1 VCRFLQLVFAL
12 TFAAATGAASA
23 QTPSSAVDVA
33 TYVEVVPSA
42 VATGTALLKQ
52 YRAASRK
59 QDGNLR
65 FDVLQEL
72 ERPSRFAI
80 VEAWRD
86 PAAHDAHVQAASTK
100 EFRDKLSPIQAA
112 PPDERITSALYTAQG
127 RNKSQPGEVYVLTH
141 VDVIPAGKDDA
152 MAALKTMNGDS
163 AADQGNITHEVW
175 QQANRAN
182 HFTVVESWTSRKML
196 DSHASALHT
205 RAFRNSLAKIA
216 GALYDERFYAELN
229 DQAHVEATESARH
242 QANVRPHGD
251 ATVPVPTDAADHA
264 RRSGD
269 VNYLVGGAKD

>member
-12 TFAAATGAASA
+12 TIAAATGAASA
-23 QTPSSAVDVA
+23 QTPSNAVDVA

-42 VATGTALLKQ
+42 VATGAALLKQ

-72 ERPSRFAI
+72 ERPNRFAI
-80 VEAWRD
+80 VETWRD
-86 PAAHDAHVQAASTK
+86 PAAHDAHAQAASTK
-100 EFRDKLSPIQAA
+100 EFRDKLNPIEAA
-112 PPDERITSALYTAQG
+112 PPDERITSALYVAQG
-127 RNKSQPGEVYVLTH
+127 RNKIQPGAVYVLTH

-163 AADQGNITHEVW
+163 AADQGNISHEVW

-182 HFTVVESWTSRKML
+182 HFTVVETWTSRKML

-205 RAFRNSLAKIA
+205 RSFRNGLAKIA
-216 GALYDERFYAELN
+216 GALYDERFYAELS
-229 DQAHVEATESARH
+229 DQPIRAETTTERVHSETTNRAR
-242 QANVRPHGD
+242 AE
-251 ATVPVPTDAADHA
+251 PTTTDHA
-264 RRSGD
+264 ARPAD
-269 VNYLVGGAKD
+269 TNYLVGGAKD